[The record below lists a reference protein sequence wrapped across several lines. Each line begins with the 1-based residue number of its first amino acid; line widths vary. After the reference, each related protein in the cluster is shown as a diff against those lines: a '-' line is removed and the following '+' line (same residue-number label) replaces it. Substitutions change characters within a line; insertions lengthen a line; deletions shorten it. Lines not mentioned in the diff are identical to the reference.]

1 MNEFFLTQTRKGNV
15 YHSHNTTAGAVTVL
29 STTCTGL
36 VLANP
41 FTSSKELAVINMSF
55 VGSTLTTIREVGVA
69 VPTAVQETIVSAGA
83 TEAVI
88 HNGQLAGSN
97 ISTGS
102 GITYSIATLTSTP
115 LWLRPLGSARVTA
128 AVEGLPALSADFDG
142 SLIVMPGF
150 YVAFSCLTT
159 AATGLCS
166 ITWAEL
172 DPA

>member
-1 MNEFFLTQTRKGNV
+1 MDGFWLDETRKGNV

-41 FTSSKELAVINMSF
+41 FTSGKELAVINMSF
-55 VGSTLTTIREVGVA
+55 VGSTLDTIREIGIA
-69 VPTAVQETIVSAGA
+69 VPTEVQETIVSAGA
-83 TEAVI
+83 TVAAI
-88 HNGQLAGSN
+88 HNGQLAG
-97 ISTGS
+97 TGVNQ
-102 GITYSIATLTSTP
+102 GVGVTYSIATLTSTP
-115 LWLRPLGSARVTA
+115 LWLRPMGNARVTN
-128 AVEGLPALSADFDG
+128 AVEGMKSMTADFNG

-150 YVAFSCLTT
+150 YVAFSALTK